1 MVIFAHVE
9 HILHQVVVAHVVL
22 SHHSSQIK
30 LGGFLE
36 RIVVDVVDG
45 IFQLFLVIVGEEE
58 IYRLFVISLQSL
70 DNLVAG
76 TESAAQNAAYMRVLV
91 TDVVYGFLHQ
101 VVMMVGWFHIGLGG
115 IAFHGLENALLRL
128 AHDFALAVVPGEH
141 IESASGLGIGDDA
154 IVQSV
159 GSSLGGID
167 HVAQVW
173 DDAFQFGVGIGGILP
188 YLVCL

>member
-1 MVIFAHVE
+1 
-9 HILHQVVVAHVVL
+9 
-22 SHHSSQIK
+22 
-30 LGGFLE
+30 
-36 RIVVDVVDG
+36 
-45 IFQLFLVIVGEEE
+45 
-58 IYRLFVISLQSL
+58 
-70 DNLVAG
+70 
-76 TESAAQNAAYMRVLV
+76 MRVLV
-91 TDVVYGFLHQ
+91 ADVVYGFLYQ
-101 VVMMVGWFHIGLGG
+101 VVMMVGWFHIRLVG

-154 IVQSV
+154 IVQPV

-173 DDAFQFGVGIGGILP
+173 DDAFQFGFGIGGILP

>member
-1 MVIFAHVE
+1 MRFSPSQTHRTDNFRLFVGVGIFVDDAELAVFAHVE

-45 IFQLFLVIVGEEE
+45 ILQLFLVLIGEEE

-70 DNLVAG
+70 DDLVAG
-76 TESAAQNAAYMRVLV
+76 TESAAQNAAHMRVLV
-91 TDVVYGFLHQ
+91 ADVVYGFLYQ
-101 VVMMVGWFHIGLGG
+101 VVMLVGWFHIRLVG

-128 AHDFALAVVPGEH
+128 THDFALAVVPGEH
-141 IESASGLGIGDDA
+141 IESAACLGVGDNA
-154 IVQSV
+154 IV
-159 GSSLGGID
+159 
-167 HVAQVW
+167 
-173 DDAFQFGVGIGGILP
+173 
-188 YLVCL
+188 